1 MGWWSPYTF
10 PIVCMFLIVSV
21 MGVVRNPAA
30 NVDINNNII
39 NGHHHHNYKEALTKS
54 ILFFEGQRSGKLPST
69 QRMKWRKDSAVNDG
83 QYAGVDL
90 SGGYY
95 DAGDN
100 VKYNFPMSFTTSL
113 LSWSVIEFGKFMGS
127 DLRYAKEA
135 IQWATDYL
143 LKSTKTPGVVYAQIG
158 DANIDHSCWE
168 RPEDMDTDR
177 TAFAVNK
184 THPGSEVSAEIAA
197 ALAASSIV
205 FRSSNMSYSHIL
217 LRRAKQVFEFADTYR
232 GSYNDSLGKYV
243 CPHYCDYGGYKDELL
258 WAASWLYKASNER
271 RYFDYVM
278 RNKPNT
284 TDIAFNWDDKGAGTN
299 MLMSIESMRKGNGIW
314 DEHAKKSFRIK
325 ADEFVCS
332 IVPESPSKTVEYSPG
347 GLLFKLGGCNLQNP
361 TAISLLLLA
370 YARYLNEA
378 DESVRCGNTIVSPLR
393 LISLVKSQV
402 DYILGHNP
410 MNMSYMVGYGKKYP
424 KFIHHRGST
433 LPSMDEHPGRLKC
446 QDGSSYFKSSKP
458 NRNVLLG
465 AIVGGPALNDS
476 YPDTR
481 WLPYYS
487 EPTTYVNAPFVGVL
501 AYFVHHH

>member
-1 MGWWSPYTF
+1 MGWWSPYMF

-30 NVDINNNII
+30 NVDIKNDNVI

-83 QYAGVDL
+83 QYAGV
-90 SGGYY
+90 
-95 DAGDN
+95 
-100 VKYNFPMSFTTSL
+100 
-113 LSWSVIEFGKFMGS
+113 
-127 DLRYAKEA
+127 
-135 IQWATDYL
+135 
-143 LKSTKTPGVVYAQIG
+143 
-158 DANIDHSCWE
+158 
-168 RPEDMDTDR
+168 
-177 TAFAVNK
+177 
-184 THPGSEVSAEIAA
+184 
-197 ALAASSIV
+197 
-205 FRSSNMSYSHIL
+205 
-217 LRRAKQVFEFADTYR
+217 FEFADTYQ

-271 RYFDYVM
+271 NYFDYVM

-284 TDIAFNWDDKGAGTN
+284 TEIAFNWDAKGAGTN

-314 DEHAKKSFRIK
+314 DEHDKESFRIK

-378 DESVRCGNTIVSPLR
+378 DEFVRCGNTIVVPSR
-393 LISLVKSQV
+393 LISLVKSQ
-402 DYILGHNP
+402 
-410 MNMSYMVGYGKKYP
+410 
-424 KFIHHRGST
+424 
-433 LPSMDEHPGRLKC
+433 
-446 QDGSSYFKSSKP
+446 
-458 NRNVLLG
+458 
-465 AIVGGPALNDS
+465 
-476 YPDTR
+476 
-481 WLPYYS
+481 
-487 EPTTYVNAPFVGVL
+487 
-501 AYFVHHH
+501 